1 MKKIVHIIDTLC
13 VGGRE
18 NSVIDICNHLD
29 KKKFKVFII
38 TLTNDLNELE
48 YKITSEVTLYS
59 LPFRH
64 QELVGGNTFF
74 FFFKAIKSLS
84 NVLDSIHPDIV
95 HTHSYLHRLLIENLA
110 IKRIKN
116 DFKSF
121 HTVHTSGMYYKSER
135 YLDKCKL
142 LFEKFTIGLLKPSL
156 VGISEVV
163 QKNNIQ
169 LYRNQS
175 KASRYIPNGVD
186 LEIYHKEIYDAK
198 KSNFGCNENDII
210 ITYVA
215 RFCDGKNH
223 ETLLRAIKIV
233 VNKYPSAKL
242 VLAGDG
248 EKRVFIEDF
257 LAKNKLQQNV
267 ILLGSIKNV
276 AELLSVST
284 FCVFPSEFEG
294 FSLTLIEKMAMGL
307 PVVAADNDSF
317 KSLITHKENGL
328 LFSMFDEVALADNI
342 FELIENKEFY
352 EKMGMNSLNF
362 SKQFSLNKIVSL
374 YEDYYEN

>member
-29 KKKFKVFII
+29 KKKYKVFII
-38 TLTNDLNELE
+38 TLTNDLNELS
-48 YKITSEVTLYS
+48 YKINSDVTLYS
-59 LPFRH
+59 LPIKH
-64 QELVGGNTFF
+64 HELVGVNAVF
-74 FFFKAIKSLS
+74 FFFKAIKNLS
-84 NVLDSIHPDIV
+84 NVLDSICPNIV

-121 HTVHTSGMYYKSER
+121 HTVHTSGMYYKS
-135 YLDKCKL
+135 DKYFDKL
-142 LFEKFTIGLLKPSL
+142 KFLFEKFTIGLVNPFL

-163 QKNNIQ
+163 QSNNIQ
-169 LYRNQS
+169 LYRYQS
-175 KASRYIPNGVD
+175 KTSRYIPNGVD

-198 KSNFGCNENDII
+198 KTDFGCNENDII

-223 ETLLRAIKIV
+223 ETLLKAIKIV

-242 VLAGDG
+242 ILAGDG
-248 EKRVFIEDF
+248 ERRGFIEDF
-257 LAKNKLQQNV
+257 LDKNKLQQNV
-267 ILLGSIKNV
+267 ILLGAIKNV
-276 AELLSVST
+276 AELLSVSS

-317 KSLITHKENGL
+317 KSLIIHKENGL

-352 EKMGMNSLNF
+352 EKIATNSLSF
-362 SKQFSLNKIVSL
+362 SKQFSLNKIVAL
-374 YEDYYEN
+374 YEDYYQN